1 MVPTSQMKVSII
13 GDFKDFERMSRVVV
27 KSADD
32 MSQQV
37 SKTVDVARVSAK
49 QYAAAFDTL
58 RASIDPAFAAT
69 QRFAEFQRKLSGYV
83 EQGFITQRQANLVQ
97 EQAASRYLGVATAAE
112 RAAMA
117 QAEQTRAVA
126 SAKASYQSLRAS
138 IDPVYASSKRYEA
151 GLETLNAALAQN
163 LIGEREH
170 ARALQLL
177 DAQLAGT
184 GRQMGAAGTA
194 SARMSMA
201 FSNASFQVQDFFVQI
216 AAGTDWLRALSM
228 QLPQLLGAFGFA
240 GKLAMW
246 GAGLGTLVA
255 VGAAVAPML
264 FNMKG
269 AADAAKEAVDDLS
282 DAVAR
287 YSRYTEL
294 ANKSQI
300 ELVAQFGSVSAEA
313 SQAAQILAQFA
324 KIEAVQTMDAALK
337 RLAETF
343 GGLSDKMVYGVEDG
357 PLWFNRGLGVM
368 KEWQET
374 AINLQKQL
382 GITEAQ
388 ALDTAGAMSLA
399 LSAQGKPIEDQVAA
413 AVRLNDS
420 FVAIFGSVER
430 IPPQLQEVAKQ
441 ALLLSLSAGEIVD
454 PLERARAAGE
464 KLSKAAN
471 GAIDDY
477 SRQAELA
484 RAIAIHGE
492 KSRQVEDLR
501 RAAAMRTAEEYIK
514 QNSIV
519 GINAQRIRDAAL
531 ESFNM
536 SRGISAGEMVM
547 RGLENA
553 ANSVLGAL
561 GLSTGET
568 WNWSAAMSDV
578 KAELYGILS
587 ALSQIGGGM
596 IARSSKVIELNAL
609 RAGKSVAEARMEVEK
624 FNIAATWNS
633 QIKAAEGK
641 GGVLGWAEKKALEAG
656 KALDLANLSLD
667 ATLDAE
673 RKASAESERAAKKR
687 AGAGADT
694 AKKLAKELDRE
705 KQKWIDLIDPMAR
718 YRHEVEELA
727 RLKGYLTPE
736 QMAKAQEKL
745 NLQLA
750 ESVPLVGDLS
760 NAWADFV
767 MSGGKDISGL
777 GDLFKQTLHQMI
789 ADAAKQQIMVSMGI
803 LPADGKVPAAGA
815 AGGAPGLLGLGSLIG
830 KDSWLGKGLASG
842 KGFLG
847 GIGKLFGFGGTSAGG
862 AGMLGG
868 LGSMLGTV
876 GMIAGGIGLVMS
888 LGKALFGRKLAD
900 TGVMGQFTG
909 DTFDGSSYRYYK
921 GGLFRSNKTSTEAL
935 DPQVSD
941 TIGLAYADLRGN
953 IRDMAGVL
961 DLGSGAIADFVHDFK
976 ISTKD
981 MSEDQVLQA
990 LQAEMAKAGAGM
1002 AELVLGTDAY
1012 TRAGETALDTLTRLS
1027 ASLTGVRDVVDLL
1040 GHRFDMVGLV
1050 GGDVASSLA
1059 DAFGGLDNM
1068 ATATANYFQTFYTQE
1083 EQVATATRRAE
1094 AELAR
1099 LGAAMPKSRA
1109 EYRLMVEALDLTDKK
1124 QQELY
1129 ATLIGLSGVMDQVL
1143 PSIAQM
1149 TREMQQLTGMVSTGL
1164 DATIDATTE
1173 AQRAALDAARTWY
1186 RAAQSIRDYI
1196 DRLRGTA
1203 GALVS
1208 GQQALVYNEARYQA
1222 ILARAV
1228 AGDIAAVG
1236 DLTGAADAMLASQR
1250 DMARNR
1256 VDLARAQA
1264 RVLSDLGL
1272 VQGVA
1277 DIEGARH
1284 DVIAGLLGQ
1293 QIDVLTEVRDFLA
1306 GGGVLDKKQIDA
1318 LNGQLGSL
1326 QGAIKA
1332 AEMINYAF
1340 LKERLAVAVDV
1351 IADAKV
1357 PAYLKSLL
1365 SSAAGGIESHID
1377 FITRSDLSP
1386 DMKWLALTGT
1396 SEHIKTVDYLARN
1409 ELGTGLTKLALTD
1422 VSVLQ
1427 KTVHLLVGAKLPADL
1442 MRIALAGNSEL
1453 ARVVTATLAANISP
1467 EAKRLAL
1474 GNVGAYAVTVN
1485 ASLSTRL
1492 PASIR
1497 RIVLEG
1503 QGGYAAMIDAAIS
1516 ADMGDQARRIL
1527 LRQQGRYIAN
1537 IAGVLASNMAPTV
1550 QRLLL
1555 QANTEAVR
1563 SITIRRVFGED
1574 LTAEDRRLL
1583 REAETTAWRTITAAI
1598 DLAGVGQQG
1607 RLFLAQLGVAN
1618 GAVLRTI
1625 RSAFDLTA
1633 MNSPRKRS
1641 LLDAVDLSFAR
1652 TVLGRADLSGLGPN
1666 ALKLLDAATVTII
1679 KTLKGRVDLSS
1690 LNERQK
1696 GLLDAITGATPG
1708 KITLGGSFR
1717 FDPSKSF
1724 TAWYEDATTANITDP
1739 MKAMRIALS
1748 GLGGS
1753 LADLRKVI
1761 VAEGNR
1767 QERAAKVA
1775 ALDAYVGTLTR
1786 DGEGRA
1792 FVNDAELARMAEI
1805 LGLDTTGMDRDT
1817 LRRRVSNFSTSDL
1830 LRGTVYDPSG
1840 KKEKRYL
1847 DSLTGDPKTEGVTL
1861 TLDDFRIFRRQYG
1874 SDDGRVEG
1882 FSILGPLGG
1891 IRGTIGPGGA
1901 QFTTVL
1907 DAEKWLKDQKYP
1919 AFARG
1924 GQHSGGPAYI
1934 GENDL
1939 ELVAPSRV
1947 YSPRET
1953 REMLDNRAVVE
1964 AITELRREVA
1974 AARAENTQ
1982 LLLRIEGYER
1992 QQARIVRD
2000 WDANGLPAERTE

>member
-1 MVPTSQMKVSII
+1 MGVPGQMRATIVA
-13 GDFKDFERMSRVVV
+13 DFSDFERGARAVAN
-27 KSADD
+27 SART
-32 MSQQV
+32 MGTQV
-37 SKTVDVARVSAK
+37 SQAVSGAVSATR
-49 QYAAAFDTL
+49 QNSSAFDAL
-58 RASIDPAFAAT
+58 RASIDPAFAASQKYAAL
-69 QRFAEFQRKLSGYV
+69 QRQLAGYV
-83 EQGFITQRQANLVQ
+83 EQGSVTQRQANLLLD
-97 EQAASRYLGVATAAE
+97 QAASRYLGVATAAE

-264 FNMKG
+264 FRMG
-269 AADAAKEAVDDLS
+269 ANAKEAKDAVDDLS
-282 DAVAR
+282 EAV
-287 YSRYTEL
+287 SRYKRMAEASEQSSADLAAQYGSLAGKSRELAVFLTEL
-294 ANKSQI
+294 AQIDALNKADEALKKLATTYGGFSR
-300 ELVAQFGSVSAEA
+300 ELKDQQMRPGANAYSLMFGGWDKTFVDQFDATVQKLQRSFGLTRAEA
-313 SQAAQILAQFA
+313 EQLANALSALDADTPDAQLAAAIGLNDTFTALFGTLTKVPKELQDL
-324 KIEAVQTMDAALK
+324 AVQAGIAARTAGEILDPAERARITFEKQSAAAAEIVAKYDQQRIMSEAIAKYGASSAQVEALK
-337 RLAETF
+337 RQEAMAVAEAFIKQNGLT
-343 GGLSDKMVYGVEDG
+343 GKIAQDVRDAAGAAHDAARGADAANAALVGATNQAWGLSSALRESLGYLQGMA
-357 PLWFNRGLGVM
+357 GL
-368 KEWQET
+368 
-374 AINLQKQL
+374 ISSL
-382 GITEAQ
+382 GFSNI
-388 ALDTAGAMSLA
+388 
-399 LSAQGKPIEDQVAA
+399 
-413 AVRLNDS
+413 
-420 FVAIFGSVER
+420 
-430 IPPQLQEVAKQ
+430 
-441 ALLLSLSAGEIVD
+441 
-454 PLERARAAGE
+454 ARAA
-464 KLSKAAN
+464 
-471 GAIDDY
+471 
-477 SRQAELA
+477 R
-484 RAIAIHGE
+484 
-492 KSRQVEDLR
+492 V
-501 RAAAMRTAEEYIK
+501 T
-514 QNSIV
+514 
-519 GINAQRIRDAAL
+519 
-531 ESFNM
+531 
-536 SRGISAGEMVM
+536 
-547 RGLENA
+547 
-553 ANSVLGAL
+553 
-561 GLSTGET
+561 
-568 WNWSAAMSDV
+568 
-578 KAELYGILS
+578 
-587 ALSQIGGGM
+587 
-596 IARSSKVIELNAL
+596 
-609 RAGKSVAEARMEVEK
+609 
-624 FNIAATWNS
+624 
-633 QIKAAEGK
+633 
-641 GGVLGWAEKKALEAG
+641 ALEAG
-656 KALDLANLSLD
+656 ASAAEATVAGKMAEQRARLGDALGSQDRIIREQAISQLKEYNSQLQIELDLSTKED
-667 ATLDAE
+667 ALLKKVSTA
-673 RKASAESERAAKKR
+673 RRGAGGASAKH
-687 AGAGADT
+687 
-694 AKKLAKELDRE
+694 AKELDRE

-718 YRHEVEELA
+718 YRREVEELA

-789 ADAAKQQIMVSMGI
+789 SDAAKQQIMVSMGI

-847 GIGKLFGFGGTSAGG
+847 GIGKLFGSGGTGAGG

-868 LGSMLGTV
+868 LGGMLGTV

-981 MSEDQVLQA
+981 MSEEQVLQA

-1149 TREMQQLTGMVSTGL
+1149 TREMEQLTGMVSTGL

-1306 GGGVLDKKQIDA
+1306 GGGVLDEAMIDQ
-1318 LNGQLGSL
+1318 LNGQLAGL
-1326 QGAIKA
+1326 QQAIAA
-1332 AEMINYAF
+1332 AEMINYQF
-1340 LKERLAVAVDV
+1340 LRERLAVTVDV
-1351 IADAKV
+1351 IADADI
-1357 PAYLKSLL
+1357 PPHLRALL
-1365 SSAAGGIESHID
+1365 NNAATGVTGYID
-1377 FITRSDLSP
+1377 FLTRSDLP
-1386 DMKWLALTGT
+1386 ADLKWLALTGA
-1396 SEHIKTVDYLARN
+1396 SEHIKTIDYLAQN
-1409 ELGTGLTKLALTD
+1409 DLGHDLTRLALAD
-1422 VSVLQ
+1422 VSSLQ
-1427 KTVHLLVGAKLPADL
+1427 KTVHLLTGAALPVDV

-1453 ARVVTATLAANISP
+1453 SRVVTATLSSGISP
-1467 EAKRLAL
+1467 AAMRLAL
-1474 GNVGAYAVTVN
+1474 GNVGAYAVSVM
-1485 ASLSTRL
+1485 ASLS
-1492 PASIR
+1492 PGISDGVR
-1497 RIVLEG
+1497 RIVIAQ
-1503 QGGYAAMIDAAIS
+1503 QGSYAAMIEAAIS
-1516 ADMGDQARRIL
+1516 AQMGERARRIL
-1527 LRQQGRYIAN
+1527 LAQQGEYIAN
-1537 IAGVLASNMAPTV
+1537 ITGVLASDMDGPTRRLLLNANTAAARAITV
-1550 QRLLL
+1550 ASVFASSMTADQRAALISSAQESFKTIRAAISLAGLSPTGALFLAQIGAGSKAFQKTITGQIALSALSADQRMLLGAISETVRKNADLRATGSMTTDQRLLL
-1555 QANTEAVR
+1555 AAISGTVNRAAIFKASGTLTVDQRRMLLAEAGRVD
-1563 SITIRRVFGED
+1563 ITIAGGVTLAKLGAD
-1574 LTAEDRRLL
+1574 QL
-1583 REAETTAWRTITAAI
+1583 RMLRATTSTI
-1598 DLAGVGQQG
+1598 
-1607 RLFLAQLGVAN
+1607 
-1618 GAVLRTI
+1618 LRTI
-1625 RSAFDLTA
+1625 
-1633 MNSPRKRS
+1633 KG
-1641 LLDAVDLSFAR
+1641 AVDLS
-1652 TVLGRADLSGLGPN
+1652 GLN
-1666 ALKLLDAATVTII
+1666 DRQ
-1679 KTLKGRVDLSS
+1679 KTL
-1690 LNERQK
+1690 LN
-1696 GLLDAITGATPG
+1696 AISGTTTG
-1708 KITLGGSFR
+1708 KILLGGSFA
-1717 FDPSKSF
+1717 FEPAKAFSVWFETTTTSNI
-1724 TAWYEDATTANITDP
+1724 ANPLAT
-1739 MKAMRIALS
+1739 MRGALAT
-1748 GLGGS
+1748 LGGS

-1761 VAEGNR
+1761 EAEGNR

-1775 ALDAYVGTLTR
+1775 ALNAYVGTLTR

-1792 FVNDAELARMAEI
+1792 FVDDTELARMAEI
-1805 LGLDTTGMDRDT
+1805 LGIDATGMDRNT
-1817 LRRRVSNFSTSDL
+1817 LRNRVAGYSKGDL
-1830 LRGTVYDPSG
+1830 LRGTIYDPTGSR
-1840 KKEKRYL
+1840 ERRYL
-1847 DSLTGDPKTEGVTL
+1847 DSLLPEETQGESL
-1861 TLDDFRIFRRQYG
+1861 TLDDFRIFWRQYG

-1901 QFTTVL
+1901 QFITRAA
-1907 DAEKWLKDQKYP
+1907 AEKWLKC
-1919 AFARG
+1919 
-1924 GQHSGGPAYI
+1924 
-1934 GENDL
+1934 
-1939 ELVAPSRV
+1939 
-1947 YSPRET
+1947 
-1953 REMLDNRAVVE
+1953 
-1964 AITELRREVA
+1964 
-1974 AARAENTQ
+1974 
-1982 LLLRIEGYER
+1982 
-1992 QQARIVRD
+1992 
-2000 WDANGLPAERTE
+2000 

>member
-1 MVPTSQMKVSII
+1 MT
-13 GDFKDFERMSRVVV
+13 
-27 KSADD
+27 
-32 MSQQV
+32 
-37 SKTVDVARVSAK
+37 T
-49 QYAAAFDTL
+49 
-58 RASIDPAFAAT
+58 
-69 QRFAEFQRKLSGYV
+69 FAELSIRLTTRGADESARDIRKI
-83 EQGFITQRQANLVQ
+83 E
-97 EQAASRYLGVATAAE
+97 
-112 RAAMA
+112 
-117 QAEQTRAVA
+117 
-126 SAKASYQSLRAS
+126 
-138 IDPVYASSKRYEA
+138 
-151 GLETLNAALAQN
+151 
-163 LIGEREH
+163 
-170 ARALQLL
+170 
-177 DAQLAGT
+177 
-184 GRQMGAAGTA
+184 GAAGQVGTA
-194 SARMSMA
+194 AQRLSRSTRRLATDMIAGANGVRRVTDQLDQNQRAIVQSTGGMQGLIAAMGRFIGLSSRGGVVARGFREANVAAAAGSNRLTGA
-201 FSNASFQVQDFFVQI
+201 ITNASFQVQDFFVQV
-216 AAGTDWLRALSM
+216 AAGTAAVTALSQ
-228 QLPQLLGAFGFA
+228 QLPQLLGAFGFS
-240 GKLAMW
+240 GKIALF
-246 GAGLGTLVA
+246 GAILGTLVA
-255 VGAAVAPML
+255 IGAAVIPKIDGVGEAVKRMTDQLDQATGVVTAARTAIGTLAQHFDRIVVYAGTAAALFAGKWVAGLLASAVATGTLSGALLVLRGALIRTGIGALIVGAGELVYQFGRVTKAAGGIGRAFSLMGDVVSGVWEGIVISAGAIPAGLASVWEDVKSNFFDML
-264 FNMKG
+264 TVIAGAWRDFLASMGLDGLASTADEMVTSSMKASTDAFIASG
-269 AADAAKEAVDDLS
+269 EAAARASAITADGFGKAKEAIGQLSTVLSDDEKLFELPSLRSGLGDSAKKAGGAAKATDDLAKAA
-282 DAVAR
+282 DKWRDRLKETQTPLER
-287 YSRYTEL
+287 YNTEL
-294 ANKSQI
+294 AELTQLYKAGKLTQEEFGRGQKLVSQ
-300 ELVAQFGSVSAEA
+300 
-313 SQAAQILAQFA
+313 
-324 KIEAVQTMDAALK
+324 
-337 RLAETF
+337 
-343 GGLSDKMVYGVEDG
+343 
-357 PLWFNRGLGVM
+357 
-368 KEWQET
+368 
-374 AINLQKQL
+374 
-382 GITEAQ
+382 
-388 ALDTAGAMSLA
+388 
-399 LSAQGKPIEDQVAA
+399 
-413 AVRLNDS
+413 
-420 FVAIFGSVER
+420 
-430 IPPQLQEVAKQ
+430 
-441 ALLLSLSAGEIVD
+441 
-454 PLERARAAGE
+454 
-464 KLSKAAN
+464 
-471 GAIDDY
+471 
-477 SRQAELA
+477 ELA
-484 RAIAIHGE
+484 HAI
-492 KSRQVEDLR
+492 
-501 RAAAMRTAEEYIK
+501 
-514 QNSIV
+514 
-519 GINAQRIRDAAL
+519 
-531 ESFNM
+531 
-536 SRGISAGEMVM
+536 
-547 RGLENA
+547 
-553 ANSVLGAL
+553 
-561 GLSTGET
+561 
-568 WNWSAAMSDV
+568 
-578 KAELYGILS
+578 
-587 ALSQIGGGM
+587 
-596 IARSSKVIELNAL
+596 
-609 RAGKSVAEARMEVEK
+609 
-624 FNIAATWNS
+624 
-633 QIKAAEGK
+633 
-641 GGVLGWAEKKALEAG
+641 
-656 KALDLANLSLD
+656 
-667 ATLDAE
+667 
-673 RKASAESERAAKKR
+673 
-687 AGAGADT
+687 
-694 AKKLAKELDRE
+694 
-705 KQKWIDLIDPMAR
+705 
-718 YRHEVEELA
+718 
-727 RLKGYLTPE
+727 
-736 QMAKAQEKL
+736 
-745 NLQLA
+745 
-750 ESVPLVGDLS
+750 PLVGDLS

-847 GIGKLFGFGGTSAGG
+847 GIGKLFGFGGTGAGG

-876 GMIAGGIGLVMS
+876 GVIAGGIGLVMS

-981 MSEDQVLQA
+981 MSEEQVLQA

-1149 TREMQQLTGMVSTGL
+1149 TREMEQLTGMVSTGL

-1306 GGGVLDKKQIDA
+1306 GGGVLDEAMIDQ
-1318 LNGQLGSL
+1318 LNGQLAGL
-1326 QGAIKA
+1326 QQAIAA
-1332 AEMINYAF
+1332 AEMINYQF
-1340 LKERLAVAVDV
+1340 LRERLAVTVDV
-1351 IADAKV
+1351 IADADI
-1357 PAYLKSLL
+1357 PPHLRALL
-1365 SSAAGGIESHID
+1365 NNAATGVTGYID
-1377 FITRSDLSP
+1377 FLTRSDLP
-1386 DMKWLALTGT
+1386 ADLKWLALTGA
-1396 SEHIKTVDYLARN
+1396 SEHIKTIDYLAQN
-1409 ELGTGLTKLALTD
+1409 DLGHDLTRLALAD
-1422 VSVLQ
+1422 VSSLQ
-1427 KTVHLLVGAKLPADL
+1427 KTVHLLTGAALPVDV

-1453 ARVVTATLAANISP
+1453 SRVVTATLSSGISP
-1467 EAKRLAL
+1467 AAMRLAL
-1474 GNVGAYAVTVN
+1474 GNVGAYAVSVM
-1485 ASLSTRL
+1485 ASLS
-1492 PASIR
+1492 PGISDGVR
-1497 RIVLEG
+1497 RIVIAQ
-1503 QGGYAAMIDAAIS
+1503 QGSYAAMIEAAIS
-1516 ADMGDQARRIL
+1516 AQMGERARRIL
-1527 LRQQGRYIAN
+1527 LAQQGEYIAN
-1537 IAGVLASNMAPTV
+1537 ITGVLASDMDGPTRRLLLNANTAAARAITV
-1550 QRLLL
+1550 ASVFASSMTADQRAALISSAQESFKTIRAAISLAGLSPTGALFLAQIGAGSKAFQKTITGQIALSALSADQRMLLGAISETVRKNADLRATGSMTTDQRLLL
-1555 QANTEAVR
+1555 AAISGTVNRAAIFKASGALTVDQRRMLLAEAGRVD
-1563 SITIRRVFGED
+1563 ITIAGGVTLAKLGAD
-1574 LTAEDRRLL
+1574 QL
-1583 REAETTAWRTITAAI
+1583 RMLRATTSTI
-1598 DLAGVGQQG
+1598 
-1607 RLFLAQLGVAN
+1607 
-1618 GAVLRTI
+1618 LRTI
-1625 RSAFDLTA
+1625 
-1633 MNSPRKRS
+1633 KG
-1641 LLDAVDLSFAR
+1641 AVDLS
-1652 TVLGRADLSGLGPN
+1652 GLN
-1666 ALKLLDAATVTII
+1666 D
-1679 KTLKGRVDLSS
+1679 
-1690 LNERQK
+1690 RQK
-1696 GLLDAITGATPG
+1696 TLLDAINGTTAG
-1708 KITLGGSFR
+1708 KILLGGSFA
-1717 FDPSKSF
+1717 FEPAKAFSVWFETTTTSNI
-1724 TAWYEDATTANITDP
+1724 ANPLAT
-1739 MKAMRIALS
+1739 MRGALAT
-1748 GLGGS
+1748 LGGS

-1761 VAEGNR
+1761 EAEGNR

-1775 ALDAYVGTLTR
+1775 ALNAYVGTLTR

-1792 FVNDAELARMAEI
+1792 FVDDTELARMAEI
-1805 LGLDTTGMDRDT
+1805 LGIDATGMDRNT
-1817 LRRRVSNFSTSDL
+1817 LRNRVAGYSKGDL
-1830 LRGTVYDPSG
+1830 LRGTIYDPTGSR
-1840 KKEKRYL
+1840 ERRYL
-1847 DSLTGDPKTEGVTL
+1847 DSLLPEETQGESL
-1861 TLDDFRIFRRQYG
+1861 TLDDFRIFWRQYG

-1901 QFTTVL
+1901 QFITRAA
-1907 DAEKWLKDQKYP
+1907 AEKWLKDQKYP